1 MELKIESYTKPYINK
16 TDHHLYIAPSPKLQ
30 NIVAHYTIT
39 FQNHELEIPEHSV
52 LNLIPDVSGCFVF
65 KFFDK
70 LSIKVWGPTT
80 KVVTVDNDLNTF
92 PCRFFIEC
100 LPGGL
105 YQVLGINVHSIL
117 DQKIELED
125 LNEALYQE
133 IRDLFEKVT
142 TFDEVVEIIDD
153 ILCREVKK
161 HSIHQQIIKSIER
174 IYTQHES
181 FHTSLIAAEL
191 GISERQL
198 NRYFHKYVGMSFKKF
213 TKIVNINHLIQDMSK
228 KKLIDLTFDYE
239 YFDQAHFNHVFK
251 EICQTTPTHYL
262 QNLSDFYNELYKF

>member
-1 MELKIESYTKPYINK
+1 MGAN
-16 TDHHLYIAPSPKLQ
+16 
-30 NIVAHYTIT
+30 N
-39 FQNHELEIPEHSV
+39 
-52 LNLIPDVSGCFVF
+52 
-65 KFFDK
+65 
-70 LSIKVWGPTT
+70 

-92 PCRFFIEC
+92 PCRFFIEF

-181 FHTSLIAAEL
+181 FIHLLLQQNLGLVKDSLID
-191 GISERQL
+191 I
-198 NRYFHKYVGMSFKKF
+198 F
-213 TKIVNINHLIQDMSK
+213 INM
-228 KKLIDLTFDYE
+228 
-239 YFDQAHFNHVFK
+239 
-251 EICQTTPTHYL
+251 
-262 QNLSDFYNELYKF
+262 